1 MENLNLVEKLREKAN
16 ISYEEAKN
24 TLELNNWD
32 ILDSIL
38 YLEREGRIE
47 KPPISVF
54 YTNEEVKNEKLNLN
68 KEETYENPKSKNDFT
83 GFFEALCRGIDTLNN
98 IFFEI
103 KKAGVELLKIPLTV
117 LIVLM
122 FFGFWILIPAVI
134 VGLFFDLEFS
144 ISAKSIDRDKVNE
157 VNGVFAKM
165 TKYVRIIKEKVKKE
179 FK

>member
-1 MENLNLVEKLREKAN
+1 MENLKLVEKLREKAN

-38 YLEREGRIE
+38 YLEREGKVE

-54 YTNEEVKNEKLNLN
+54 YTNEEVKKEKLNLN

-83 GFFEALCRGIDTLNN
+83 GFFETLCRGIDTLNN

-103 KKAGVELLKIPLTV
+103 KKHGIVLLKIPLTV

-122 FFGFWILIPAVI
+122 FFGFWLFIPAVI

-144 ISAKSIDRDKVNE
+144 ISAKNVDKDKVNKTNE
-157 VNGVFAKM
+157 IFNEI